1 MKHLVLISSDIL
13 NVPEDVAGALKP
25 LAEVTYVKAPY
36 DDLLARASALLV
48 GGEKVDSGFLERAPK
63 LGIAARFGVGYDA
76 VDVEA
81 CSKRRVYATH
91 TPDVLSGAVAD
102 QTWALILGFMRRIPE
117 ADRNVRE
124 SWAKKDRRLPF
135 GWDMEGKTLGVLG
148 LGRIGSQV
156 VRRAQGFDVE
166 LVYNDV
172 VRKPDMEKRYGV
184 RYLGF
189 DDLMRSSDIL
199 SLHVPLLPSTKG
211 IIGEKALS
219 MMKPSAIVV
228 NTSRGPVIDEKAL
241 YKALTEER
249 IRGAALDVFEQ
260 EPTPLDNPLLKLD
273 NVVLTPHSASAT
285 WETRRKMAEMAVSNI
300 KAYLEGRR
308 PPNVVPEQSGLT
320 F

>member
-1 MKHLVLISSDIL
+1 MKPLVLISSDIL
-13 NVPEDVAGALKP
+13 NVPEDVAGSLKP

-36 DDLLARASALLV
+36 DDLLAGASALLV
-48 GGEKVDSGFLERAPK
+48 GGEKVDSGFLEKAPK

-76 VDVEA
+76 VDVKA
-81 CSKRRVYATH
+81 CSNRRVYVTH

-117 ADRNVRE
+117 ADCNVRE
-124 SWAKKDRRLPF
+124 SWAKKGRRLPF

-166 LVYNDV
+166 LVYYDV

-189 DDLMRSSDIL
+189 DDLMKSSDIL

-241 YKALTEER
+241 YKALKEER

-285 WETRRKMAEMAVSNI
+285 WETRRKMAEMAVNNI
-300 KAYLEGRR
+300 NAYLEGCR
-308 PPNVVPEQSGLT
+308 PPNVVPEQSDLT